1 MHTWSTMAAWLEVI
15 SSKVSIFVFCL
26 LDATIHVWHC
36 YSSFSSSLNVV
47 FSCHLYLNNGF
58 NYFHLRNLH
67 FPLMF
72 LLFWVNNFLFKIYL
86 HSILCFNNS
95 PLKALFFNF
104 PHLYFMQGIAFT
116 TPKPFSLW
124 RRRKPSYVIKKLN
137 ATKNY
142 PSSQI
147 LTSWIMISL
156 NFDSS
161 NRWYFKNQLFFPKY
175 FKLLS
180 NLQRFYNMQL

>member
-1 MHTWSTMAAWLEVI
+1 MAAWLEVI